1 MKRTGFLEVSRSALV
16 TLAVGLGALAA
27 PTSATPSET
36 AMAYPEPYLQRD
48 LNPAPVVTFKGVG
61 ALRLGAT
68 VAALHGRHLI
78 GRLRPGCELDPGQRI
93 ARLRPP
99 LRGFAIF
106 THPNTRLASLAVTD
120 GAETDRH
127 VGIGSSPSEVLRA
140 YPRAIYRPPGS
151 TDPFAEGF
159 IWVNDISHPKLS
171 FIVDPD
177 SRQVSQIDLPR
188 INFCE

>member
-1 MKRTGFLEVSRSALV
+1 MIRQAVRWASSVAILTALCI
-16 TLAVGLGALAA
+16 GLSDPPG
-27 PTSATPSET
+27 ET
-36 AMAYPEPYLQRD
+36 ALAYPEPHLRRN
-48 LNPAPVVTFKGVG
+48 LAPAPVVTFKGAG
-61 ALRLGAT
+61 ALHLGAT
-68 VAALHGRHLI
+68 VAALHRRHLI

-99 LRGFAIF
+99 LRGSAIF

-140 YPRAIYRPPGS
+140 YPRAIYRPPGA
-151 TDPFAEGF
+151 TDPFTEGF